1 MRDTNL
7 RRLVIVL
14 CVIVS
19 ASMIG
24 LGAMAADDF
33 ENIIRNGDFEEG
45 IAEWE
50 LRQSEG
56 AAGTLKEE
64 KEEVVKGDRSVF
76 VEIDNVA
83 KTSAW
88 HMALF
93 QDGHT
98 IEKGETYTFAIWL
111 KGEEP
116 RPVTFYVEEQAA
128 PWTGHG
134 RTDFQLTEEWQEYWI
149 TFTAPIT
156 FPVWLR
162 VTLGLSDVNLYADN
176 ARFFLGEY
184 VEDEDDSGPKIAVD
198 PAGKFAITWAEIKSD

>member
-1 MRDTNL
+1 MRGANL
-7 RRLVIVL
+7 RRLAIVL

-24 LGAMAADDF
+24 IDAMAADF
-33 ENIIRNGDFEEG
+33 ENIARNGDFEDG
-45 IAEWE
+45 ILEWE

-56 AAGTLKEE
+56 AVGTLQEE

-98 IEKGETYTFAIWL
+98 IENGEEYTFAIWL
-111 KGEEP
+111 KGEEA
-116 RPVTFYVEEQAA
+116 RPVTIYVEKQAD
-128 PWTGHG
+128 PWDGYG
-134 RTDFQLTEEWQEYWI
+134 RQDFQLTEEWQECWI
-149 TFTAPIT
+149 NFTAPVT
-156 FPVWLR
+156 FAVWLR
-162 VTLGLSDVNLYADN
+162 VALGLSDVNLWADN
-176 ARFFLGEY
+176 ARFFIGGY
-184 VEDEDDSGPKIAVD
+184 VEDDDDPVPQIAVD
-198 PAGKFAITWAEIKSD
+198 PAGKSAVTWAKIKNSH